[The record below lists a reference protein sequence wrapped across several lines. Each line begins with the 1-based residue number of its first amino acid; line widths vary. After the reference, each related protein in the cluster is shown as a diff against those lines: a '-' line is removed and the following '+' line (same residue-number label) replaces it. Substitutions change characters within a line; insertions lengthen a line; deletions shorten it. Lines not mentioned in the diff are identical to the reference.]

1 MNNNEYYEEYF
12 PGTAR
17 QSTLF
22 DIANAIPDPPPKG
35 GGGGGG
41 GETDNP
47 TDQITDSTDSS
58 EGPPIRDCLNTDD
71 LNACELNIQ
80 NNDNANGDCFSFDC
94 SIYVPQQQSPL
105 IVGNNFD
112 PRKITDF
119 EVTLGTLQQASTAT
133 TVDDLSVRYGGSPGI
148 KYFKTKS
155 IEPSAQ
161 TLNTISPLLN
171 TEKNKGYTIN
181 GMPVIAAKSYVNSW
195 GYGIAKKPQVVYD
208 FRVSMSCFNWN
219 NPKYAD
225 NVSGNTLNLGFC
237 PEEVKSNC
245 INGNCCNGAV
255 YGGIGAPLCNFVKG
269 SADEDAQFAYIAWIY
284 HPGKTQFEELTT
296 SLSTGLEPTW
306 IPTPILFNSNEGL
319 IAGID
324 NVEIPLSFGQ
334 INEDNTIIFSEA
346 IFRECID
353 HDTGTIIVRLQK
365 IAYQFEKCTP
375 FYSYLTSLDVLTPS
389 QLCNGHSISQR
400 PKRRELSTCGVP
412 EEYGKITSALNDRSL
427 YFASHDLSVSDFDS
441 FLTSNSTPTTFI
453 SGHFDGDFI
462 YTPPPNREQDGFEG
476 DLSHINW
483 VVKDYVQNAL
493 GQWQER
499 EFPDSTGGSITNS
512 DFNGLTFAGITHNDV
527 AWPGYN
533 CNNWPFATRTN
544 PLTSMTKYT
553 IQIPYDC
560 IISFEYGIQHI
571 FQFPTDTSGFDRE
584 TLSNM
589 PILGIESDDGI
600 FVLETGGPVS
610 GSSIIG
616 NPNTTLK
623 TGYFTK
629 TFTANETFSICMLKM
644 GYNPLRGCCSPTC
657 ESTPTTWAYGG
668 DILNISNF
676 SVLKSGNLCE
686 LTVGN
691 TDTPTQKLIRTGQV
705 ATAIVETEYNN
716 SIDNSGYDNSW
727 DGDDQANELGL
738 TNGIN
743 GLRILETLV
752 VESDDPDLHVD
763 KGIWVYNHTDN
774 VWVGN
779 CAGQTTI
786 VNGINLNRV
795 YPYWAIRSTCTPYV
809 QAWNGDNCGI
819 TNCGYSSNSTIGF
832 NPTLHQCEETG
843 EWRYSDKQY
852 KFVTP
857 GCPHDYNCCCQI
869 SFDYV
874 NNPLSWFRIPDSPN
888 DQPFTYSCSDDVIL
902 GNYTSTGWNR
912 HCADLARRFC
922 GVDVYC
928 DTIHFPPAGYGA
940 KPKVLQEILPIE
952 EVQKATVDY
961 VHFLNFE
968 NYNASDFVDA
978 NGKVKLLYVFYG
990 SKPLIGL
997 KRQEAN
1003 SIYPFNRLIYQGIA
1017 NADFIG
1023 EGAGYYILD
1032 KDGPSPIE
1040 SPFYVY
1046 LNRVRVEPISGENKI
1061 ESTDADYTV
1070 NGPVFYVGDSPHPD
1084 GEVFS
1089 GGGTGDGD
1097 GGGGGGG
1104 VPGE

>member
-22 DIANAIPDPPPKG
+22 DIANAIPDPPPK
-35 GGGGGG
+35 GGGGG

-71 LNACELNIQ
+71 LNACELDIQ
-80 NNDNANGDCFSFDC
+80 NNNNANGDCFSFDS

-119 EVTLGTLQQASTAT
+119 EITLGSLQQASTAT
-133 TVDDLSVRYGGSPGI
+133 TVDDLSEEYGGSPGI

-155 IEPSAQ
+155 VQPSAQ
-161 TLNTISPLLN
+161 ILNTISPLLN
-171 TEKNKGYTIN
+171 TEKNKEYTIN

-195 GYGIAKKPQVVYD
+195 GFGFESLPQVVYD

-225 NVSGNTLNLGFC
+225 NVSGTSLNLGFC
-237 PEEVKSNC
+237 PQEVKSNC
-245 INGNCCNGAV
+245 IDGNCCNGAV
-255 YGGIGAPLCNFVKG
+255 YEAAGGLCDLDKIT
-269 SADEDAQFAYIAWIY
+269 ARQDASFAYLPWIY
-284 HPGKTQFEELTT
+284 HPGKTQFQELTT
-296 SLSTGLEPTW
+296 SSSTGLEPTW
-306 IPTPILFNSNEGL
+306 IPTPIVYSEGQ
-319 IAGID
+319 IDGIEEV
-324 NVEIPLSFGQ
+324 NILLSFGQ
-334 INEDNTIIFSEA
+334 IFSEA
-346 IFRECID
+346 VFRECID

-365 IAYQFEKCTP
+365 IAYQYKRCTP

-389 QLCNGHSISQR
+389 TLCNGHSISQR
-400 PKRRELSTCGVP
+400 PKTRELSTCGVP

-453 SGHFDGDFI
+453 SGHFDGDYI
-462 YTPPPNREQDGFEG
+462 NTPPPNREEDGFAG
-476 DLSHINW
+476 DLSHTNW
-483 VVKDYVQNAL
+483 VVKDYVTGPQATNS
-493 GQWQER
+493 WE
-499 EFPDSTGGSITNS
+499 EVNFPDNTGGSITNT
-512 DFNGLTFAGITHNDV
+512 DFNGLTFAGITHNDRT
-527 AWPGYN
+527 WEGYN
-533 CNNWPFATRTN
+533 CDVWPIFEVKH
-544 PLTSMTKYT
+544 PLNSMTKYT

-560 IISFEYGIQHI
+560 IISFEYAIQHI
-571 FQFPTDTSGFDRE
+571 FQFPTDSSGFDRE
-584 TLSNM
+584 TRDDM
-589 PILGIESDDGI
+589 AILAIESDDGF
-600 FVLETGGPVS
+600 FVLETGGPS
-610 GSSIIG
+610 AEGSIPGLG
-616 NPNTTLK
+616 NQNTTLK

-629 TFTANETFSICMLKM
+629 TFTANETFSVCMLKM
-644 GYNPLRGCCSPTC
+644 AYSNGILGCTDRCAPTC
-657 ESTPTTWAYGG
+657 QGEPSPVIWAYGG

-676 SVLKSGNLCE
+676 SVKKSGNLCE

-691 TDTPTQKLIRTGQV
+691 TDNPTEKLIRTGQV

-727 DGDDQANELGL
+727 DGDNESNELGL

-752 VESDDPDLHVD
+752 VESGDPDLHVD

-809 QAWNGDNCGI
+809 QAWNGENCGI
-819 TNCGYSSNSTIGF
+819 TNCENNSDSFIGF
-832 NPTLHQCEETG
+832 NPALHQCEETG
-843 EWRYSDKQY
+843 VWRYPDKQY
-852 KFVTP
+852 KFVSP

-869 SFDYV
+869 SFDYIF
-874 NNPLSWFRIPDSPN
+874 NPLSWFRDPSNKEAEPR
-888 DQPFTYSCSDDVIL
+888 TYSCSDEVVL
-902 GNYTSTGWNR
+902 GTYGPTGWNR

-940 KPKVLQEILPIE
+940 KPKAVEEILPIE

-1003 SIYPFNRLIYQGIA
+1003 SIYPTDRLMYQAIPQ
-1017 NADFIG
+1017 ADLIG

-1032 KDGPSPIE
+1032 KDGPSPID

-1061 ESTDADYTV
+1061 ESTDADYSV
-1070 NGPVFYVGDSPHPD
+1070 NGPVFYVGDSPHPE
-1084 GEVFS
+1084 GEVF
-1089 GGGTGDGD
+1089 GGGETDGGDDD
-1097 GGGGGGG
+1097 GGGS
-1104 VPGE
+1104 VPGS